1 MSKEKA
7 STEREHHQGSVVSED
22 IVFTEWL
29 NRLWARSEP
38 PERIELWQVFGKFKT
53 NRADMIHH
61 EDFKAGEKLDVE
73 QVNKLANEIL
83 AAAQND
89 ADGLG
94 KESTYQ
100 LSVIDRN
107 RTASPLVR
115 RIGPIAPKRKNGLSK
130 SGGANFDGDEEDDD
144 GTDPK
149 NLAYRYVQDGMSQVR
164 WDKTRNDQLV
174 GGLLT
179 LSYHRIEKLESSVDR
194 LMDRVMIF
202 FDKVQ
207 ESQDRA
213 LDRELIRDRE
223 KFKNDLMKEGM
234 ITARNILPGL
244 FARNNGEQNQQQTA
258 DLTTAPAANGEPAA
272 FGMSPERILVGN
284 FLRDCENAKI
294 DLALFGNYEEVDGK
308 AVQTTPGIFSP
319 RQFSVLY
326 GVSEGRLP
334 AAALDNLMPG
344 SKHKDEVTQ
353 DLIVKAQEAGV
364 TEGIG
369 MALLEII
376 GLRRRAKE
384 LANGTQEEES
394 SL

>member
-1 MSKEKA
+1 MSKEK
-7 STEREHHQGSVVSED
+7 SSNERENHQGSVAAED

-29 NRLWARSEP
+29 NAIWARGEQP
-38 PERIELWQVFGKFKT
+38 GRVELWQVFGKYKT

-61 EDFKAGEKLDVE
+61 EDFKNEKLDIE

-100 LSVIDRN
+100 LAIIDRN

-115 RIGPIAPKRKNGLSK
+115 RIGPITPRRKNALTK
-130 SGGANFDGDEEDDD
+130 PGGDFDNEDEEGDGD
-144 GTDPK
+144 PK
-149 NLAYRYVQDGMSQVR
+149 SLAYRYSQDNMAQVR
-164 WDKTRNDQLV
+164 WDKTRNDGLV
-174 GGLLT
+174 GGLLN
-179 LSYHRIEKLESSVDR
+179 LSYHRIDKLESTVDR
-194 LMDRVMIF
+194 LMDRVMVF

-207 ESQDRA
+207 DSQDRA
-213 LDRELIRDRE
+213 LDRELIRERE

-244 FARNNGEQNQQQTA
+244 FARAGGEQQRQQLESTP
-258 DLTTAPAANGEPAA
+258 TPANGEAKT
-272 FGMSPERILVGN
+272 FGMSPERQLVGN
-284 FLRDCENAKI
+284 FLRDCENANI
-294 DLALFGNYEEVDGK
+294 SIALFGNYEEVGDK

-326 GVSEGRLP
+326 GVCEGRLP
-334 AAALDNLMPG
+334 ASALDNLMPG
-344 SKHKDEVTQ
+344 SGHKDEVTQ
-353 DLIVKAQEAGV
+353 ELIVKAQQAGV

-369 MALLEII
+369 MALFEIV
-376 GLRRRAKE
+376 GLRQRARE
-384 LANGTQEEES
+384 AMMRTTNGTQEEN